1 MIRLI
6 TNNLN
11 HMKVAV
17 FGTSVS
23 EGFIPVLTEFFDF
36 LKTNNI
42 EVQIFKPFYSFLV
55 EELNTEPFYTSF
67 FSSYNDFDNNC
78 SFIFSVGGDGTF
90 LHSVLNIRNFDI
102 PVVGVNSG
110 RMGFLA
116 DISEN
121 QVFNALSQ
129 IFNGNY
135 LLIERSM
142 LQVEF
147 GGMGNMD
154 FNFALNEMTVLK
166 TDTSSMIN
174 IYAYLDKELL
184 NNYWADGLIIA
195 TPTGSTAYSLSVGG
209 PILTPD
215 SENFV
220 ITPLASHNLTVR
232 PLVVP
237 DNYEIKLKVEGRG
250 TNFLTSLDSR
260 SVAVDLAT
268 IITVKK
274 ANFKLK
280 TLQLPDHNF
289 FGTLRNKLMWGIDTR
304 N

>member
-1 MIRLI
+1 
-6 TNNLN
+6 
-11 HMKVAV
+11 MKVAV
-17 FGTSVS
+17 FGTTVS
-23 EGFIPVLTEFFDF
+23 DSFTPVLHEFFGF
-36 LKTNNI
+36 LKTNKI
-42 EVQIFKPFYSFLV
+42 EVQLYKPFYSFLV
-55 EELNTEPFYTSF
+55 DELKTKPFYTSF
-67 FSSYNDFDNNC
+67 FHSFHDFNNNC
-78 SFIFSVGGDGTF
+78 DYIFSVGGDGTF

-102 PVVGVNSG
+102 PMVGVNSG
-110 RMGFLA
+110 RLGFLA

-121 QVFNALSQ
+121 QVQKALTQ
-129 IFNGNY
+129 IFNHNY
-135 LLIERSM
+135 SLIERSM
-142 LQVEF
+142 LQVDF
-147 GGMGNMD
+147 CGKKNLD

-174 IYAYLDKELL
+174 IYAYLGKELL

-220 ITPLASHNLTVR
+220 ITPLAPHNLTIR

-237 DNYEIKLKVEGRG
+237 DNYEIELKVEGRG
-250 TNFLTSLDSR
+250 TNFLTSIDFR
-260 SVAVDLAT
+260 SVAVDLSTT
-268 IITVKK
+268 IKVKK

-280 TLQLPDHNF
+280 TLQLPGQTF
-289 FGTLRNKLMWGIDTR
+289 FSTLRNKLMWGIDRR

>member
-1 MIRLI
+1 
-6 TNNLN
+6 
-11 HMKVAV
+11 MKVAV
-17 FGTSVS
+17 FGTTVS
-23 EGFIPVLTEFFDF
+23 DSFAPVLNEFFGF
-36 LKTNNI
+36 LKNNHI
-42 EVQIFKPFYSFLV
+42 HVQLFRPFYNFLV
-55 EELNTEPFYTSF
+55 DELKTSPFYTTF
-67 FSSYNDFDNNC
+67 FNSYHDFDNTC
-78 SFIFSVGGDGTF
+78 DFIFSVGGDGTF

-110 RMGFLA
+110 RLGFLA

-121 QVFNALSQ
+121 QVQNALTQ
-129 IFNGNY
+129 IFNHHY
-135 LLIERSM
+135 SIMERSM
-142 LQVEF
+142 LQVDF
-147 GGMGNMD
+147 CGMENLD

-174 IYAYLDKELL
+174 IYAYLGNELL

-220 ITPLASHNLTVR
+220 ITPLAPHNLTVR

-237 DNYEIKLKVEGRG
+237 DNYEIELKVEGRG
-250 TNFLTSLDSR
+250 THYLTSLDFR
-260 SVAVDLAT
+260 SVAVELST
-268 IITVKK
+268 IIKIKK
-274 ANFKLK
+274 AGFKLK
-280 TLQLPDHNF
+280 TLQLPDQTF
-289 FGTLRNKLMWGIDTR
+289 FSTLRNKLMWGIDRR

>member
-1 MIRLI
+1 
-6 TNNLN
+6 
-11 HMKVAV
+11 MKVAV
-17 FGTSVS
+17 FGTTVS
-23 EGFIPVLTEFFDF
+23 DSFTPVLNEFFGF
-36 LKTNNI
+36 LKNNRI
-42 EVQIFKPFYSFLV
+42 EVQLFQPFYSFLV
-55 EELNTEPFYTSF
+55 DELKTKPYYTSF
-67 FSSYNDFDNNC
+67 FHSFHDFDNNC
-78 SFIFSVGGDGTF
+78 DFIFSLGGDGTF

-110 RMGFLA
+110 RLGFLA

-121 QVFNALSQ
+121 QVQKALTQ
-129 IFNGNY
+129 IFNRNY
-135 LLIERSM
+135 SLVERSM
-142 LQVEF
+142 LEVDFRGKE
-147 GGMGNMD
+147 NLD

-174 IYAYLDKELL
+174 IYAYFGKELL

-220 ITPLASHNLTVR
+220 ITPLAPHNLTIR

-237 DNYEIKLKVEGRG
+237 DNYEIELKVEGRG
-250 TNFLTSLDSR
+250 THFLTSLDFR
-260 SVAVDLAT
+260 SVAVDLSTT
-268 IITVKK
+268 IKVKK
-274 ANFKLK
+274 ASFRLK
-280 TLQLPDHNF
+280 TLQLPGQTF
-289 FGTLRNKLMWGIDTR
+289 FSTLRNKLMWGIDRR

>member
-1 MIRLI
+1 
-6 TNNLN
+6 
-11 HMKVAV
+11 MKVAV
-17 FGTSVS
+17 FGTAVS
-23 EGFIPVLTEFFDF
+23 EDFLPVLKEFFSF
-36 LKTNNI
+36 LGSNNI
-42 EVQIFKPFYSFLV
+42 EIQIFKPFHDFVISEFGFNPKSNRSYNSF
-55 EELNTEPFYTSF
+55 
-67 FSSYNDFDNNC
+67 NDFDNKC
-78 SFIFSVGGDGTF
+78 RFIFSVGGDGTF

-102 PVVGVNSG
+102 PVIGVNSG
-110 RMGFLA
+110 RLGFLA
-116 DISEN
+116 DVAET
-121 QVFNALSQ
+121 QVKNALTH
-129 IFNGNY
+129 IFNDEFT
-135 LLIERSM
+135 LVERTM
-142 LQVEF
+142 LQVDFIGRE
-147 GGMGNMD
+147 NLD

-174 IYAYLDKELL
+174 IYAYLGNDLL

-220 ITPLASHNLTVR
+220 ITPLAPHNLTVR

-250 TNFLTSLDSR
+250 THFLTSLDFR
-260 SVAVDLAT
+260 SVPVELT
-268 IITVKK
+268 TEITVKK

-280 TLQLPDHNF
+280 TIQLPGQSF
-289 FGTLRNKLMWGIDTR
+289 FGTLRNKLMWGIDRR

>member
-1 MIRLI
+1 
-6 TNNLN
+6 
-11 HMKVAV
+11 MKVAV
-17 FGTSVS
+17 FGTTVS
-23 EGFIPVLTEFFDF
+23 DSFAPVLNEFFGF

-42 EVQIFKPFYSFLV
+42 EVQLYQPFYSYLV
-55 EELNTEPFYTSF
+55 EELKTEPFYTSF
-67 FSSYNDFDNNC
+67 FNSYSDFKNSCD
-78 SFIFSVGGDGTF
+78 FIFSVGGDGTF
-90 LHSVLNIRNFDI
+90 LHSVLSIRNFDI
-102 PVVGVNSG
+102 PVIGVNSG
-110 RMGFLA
+110 RLGFLA

-121 QVFNALSQ
+121 QVQNSLTQ
-129 IFNGNY
+129 IFNHNY
-135 LLIERSM
+135 SLIERSM
-142 LQVEF
+142 LQVDF
-147 GGMGNMD
+147 CGKDNLD

-174 IYAYLDKELL
+174 IYAYLGNELL

-220 ITPLASHNLTVR
+220 ITPLAPHNLTVR

-237 DNYEIKLKVEGRG
+237 DNYEIELKVEGRG
-250 TNFLTSLDSR
+250 THFLTSLDFR
-260 SVAVDLAT
+260 SVAVELST
-268 IITVKK
+268 VIKVKK

-280 TLQLPDHNF
+280 TLQLPGQTF
-289 FGTLRNKLMWGIDTR
+289 FSTLRNKLMWGIDRR

>member
-1 MIRLI
+1 
-6 TNNLN
+6 
-11 HMKVAV
+11 MKVAV
-17 FGTSVS
+17 FGTTVS
-23 EGFIPVLTEFFDF
+23 DSFAPVLNEFFGF
-36 LKTNNI
+36 LKNNHI
-42 EVQIFKPFYSFLV
+42 HVQLFRPFYNFLV
-55 EELNTEPFYTSF
+55 DELKTSPFYTSF
-67 FSSYNDFDNNC
+67 FNSYNDFDNTC
-78 SFIFSVGGDGTF
+78 DFIFSVGGDGTF

-110 RMGFLA
+110 RLGFLA

-121 QVFNALSQ
+121 QVQNALTQ
-129 IFNGNY
+129 IFSHHY
-135 LLIERSM
+135 SIMERSM
-142 LQVEF
+142 LQADF
-147 GGMGNMD
+147 CGMENLD

-174 IYAYLDKELL
+174 IYAYLGNELL

-220 ITPLASHNLTVR
+220 ITPLAPHNLTVR

-237 DNYEIKLKVEGRG
+237 DNYEIELKIEGRG
-250 TNFLTSLDSR
+250 THFLTSLDFR
-260 SVAVDLAT
+260 SVAVELST
-268 IITVKK
+268 IIKIKK
-274 ANFKLK
+274 AGFKLK
-280 TLQLPDHNF
+280 TLQLPDQTF
-289 FGTLRNKLMWGIDTR
+289 FSTLRNKLMWGIDRR

>member
-1 MIRLI
+1 
-6 TNNLN
+6 
-11 HMKVAV
+11 MKVAV
-17 FGTSVS
+17 FGTTVPNSFVSV
-23 EGFIPVLTEFFDF
+23 LNEFFWF
-36 LKTNNI
+36 LKSNKI
-42 EVQIFKPFYSFLV
+42 EVQLFQPFHSYLV
-55 EELNTEPFYTSF
+55 DELNTEPFYTSF
-67 FSSYNDFDNNC
+67 FNSFHDFNNNC
-78 SFIFSVGGDGTF
+78 DFIFSVGGDGTF

-110 RMGFLA
+110 RLGFLA

-121 QVFNALSQ
+121 QVQKALTQ
-129 IFNGNY
+129 IFSQNY
-135 LLIERSM
+135 SLIERSM
-142 LQVEF
+142 LQVDF
-147 GGMGNMD
+147 CGMENLD

-166 TDTSSMIN
+166 TDSSSMIN
-174 IYAYLDKELL
+174 IYAYLGKELL

-220 ITPLASHNLTVR
+220 ITPLAPHNLTVR

-237 DNYEIKLKVEGRG
+237 DNYEIELKVEGRG
-250 TNFLTSLDSR
+250 THFLTSLDFR
-260 SVAVDLAT
+260 SVAVDFSTT
-268 IITVKK
+268 IKVKK

-280 TLQLPDHNF
+280 TLQLPDQNF
-289 FGTLRNKLMWGIDTR
+289 FSTLRNKLMWGIDRR